1 MLTCETNSW
10 ASAMSRVAQA
20 RKIRGKMMG
29 RTTGEEELLL
39 LLLLLLLVLLF
50 FFDVGA
56 AGLCKSLSDRFWP

>member
-29 RTTGEEELLL
+29 RPTDEEELL

-50 FFDVGA
+50 FDDLDA
-56 AGLCKSLSDRFWP
+56 TGLCKSMSDRSLP

>member
-1 MLTCETNSW
+1 
-10 ASAMSRVAQA
+10 MSRVALA

-29 RTTGEEELLL
+29 RTNGEEELLL

-56 AGLCKSLSDRFWP
+56 AGLCKSLSDRPLP